1 MQFVPRWTESSELT
15 VKAYCCLLER
25 TGPSVIVAHSQGA
38 TLAFEVMEK
47 RPELVKALI
56 AVEPYGAGKNG
67 RFGESVNVPVL
78 WVFGDYTD
86 LHPAWKEAKEVARE
100 YCSRFCRAGGDGQIL
115 DLPEMGIRGN
125 SHMLMMEYNNFEIAD
140 LLQDW
145 LIGHGLTVI

>member
-1 MQFVPRWTESSELT
+1 M
-15 VKAYCCLLER
+15 
-25 TGPSVIVAHSQGA
+25 
-38 TLAFEVMEK
+38 
-47 RPELVKALI
+47 
-56 AVEPYGAGKNG
+56 AG
-67 RFGESVNVPVL
+67 
-78 WVFGDYTD
+78 
-86 LHPAWKEAKEVARE
+86 E